1 MRNYNVKEIR
11 ALGGKTQKELA
22 DKLGVSRNTIV
33 LWEAEKTKPRLEYAI
48 KLKELEYE
56 FLEKKK

>member
-48 KLKELEYE
+48 KLKELNMN
-56 FLEKKK
+56 F